1 MPRKEWLAKQTPEK
15 KAEIALQN
23 KLYLLTDRGKKSN
36 TCCSWK
42 SNGLIADNI
51 DEIYERY
58 INSTHCECCR
68 NEYKSTMDRH
78 MDHCHV
84 SGKFRNVLC
93 RHCNQLRGHIEK
105 EGNYKLIQK
114 LMTM

>member
-68 NEYKSTMDRH
+68 NEYKSRMDRH
-78 MDHCHV
+78 MDHCTCQANSEMSFV
-84 SGKFRNVLC
+84 DTVINYEVISKRKAIINSFRNS
-93 RHCNQLRGHIEK
+93 
-105 EGNYKLIQK
+105 
-114 LMTM
+114 

>member
-1 MPRKEWLAKQTPEK
+1 MPSKAWRDKQTPERK
-15 KAEIALQN
+15 KRLSEAQRIYR
-23 KLYLLTDRGKKSN
+23 KTDRGKMLGTIN
-36 TCCSWK
+36 SWRGQ
-42 SNGLIADNI
+42 GLISDNM
-51 DEIYERY
+51 ELIYERY

-105 EGNYKLIQK
+105 DYKLILK
-114 LMTM
+114 LQTMC